1 MVEGEGDSLWFTYLL
16 NPSKLATDLAAGLST
31 EKLQL
36 LLKDLL
42 TNLLNNQ
49 QAGFFTDNPQELWF
63 AKSRERK
70 SLVLRNLS
78 LQVTILK
85 KKMHA
90 LREPGKLQVA
100 AYLSWRL
107 ATLETL
113 LPPPLLLYLLT
124 AFVQVICN
132 PFDLDNDF
140 THVAF

>member
-1 MVEGEGDSLWFTYLL
+1 MMGEGDGDSLWFTYLL
-16 NPSKLATDLAAGLST
+16 NPSKLATDLAEGPST
-31 EKLQL
+31 QKLQL

-78 LQVTILK
+78 LQVKTKSEFSSFVL
-85 KKMHA
+85 HHC
-90 LREPGKLQVA
+90 PTVFLQVA

-107 ATLETL
+107 ATLESL

-124 AFVQVICN
+124 ALVQV
-132 PFDLDNDF
+132 
-140 THVAF
+140 